1 MKLPAVSHNFQVD
14 KYNSMSDAGLEEEEA
29 RLHREVLD
37 IIEGIREHR
46 RNRTW
51 VKA

>member
-1 MKLPAVSHNFQVD
+1 MKLSSVSHCFQVD
-14 KYNSMSDAGLEEEEA
+14 KYNQMSDAGLLEEV
-29 RLHREVLD
+29 RLLREKLD
-37 IIEGIREHR
+37 IVEGIREHR